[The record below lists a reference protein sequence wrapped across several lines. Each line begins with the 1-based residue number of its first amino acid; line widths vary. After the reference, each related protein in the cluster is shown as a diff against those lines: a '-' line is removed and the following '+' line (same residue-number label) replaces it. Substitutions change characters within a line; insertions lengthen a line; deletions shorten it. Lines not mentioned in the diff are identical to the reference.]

1 MGTPVLAP
9 APSALADVTEEAPRA
24 SQWRRFL
31 RHRLTVP
38 GLLLVGLLVAVA
50 ALAPVLMPHPYWEMY
65 PITGLS
71 ATDAPLAP
79 QWSLHG
85 FFLGTDQLGRDELSR
100 LIWAA
105 RISLQVGLFGSAIS
119 AVIGVTLGVVAG
131 YFGGWLDNAIMRFTD
146 VMFAFPALFFLIL
159 IASVLSPRVDVIYM
173 TIGVLGWP
181 SNARFTR
188 GQVLSLRAQPFVEVA
203 RSIGARPARV
213 IWKHVVPNAIAP
225 IIVVAGMSIPV
236 NIIYES
242 TLSFIGI
249 GVPTPIPSWGKMIAE
264 GLSYLNIAPW
274 LVIFPTI
281 AICLATVGFNLLLE
295 ALNATLN
302 TKGAV
307 VRRG

>member
-1 MGTPVLAP
+1 MSAAVRPEPGVATEVEAREGLR
-9 APSALADVTEEAPRA
+9 PSL
-24 SQWRRFL
+24 WRRFL
-31 RHRLTVP
+31 SHPLAPP
-38 GLLLVGLLVAVA
+38 GLVIVGLMVA
-50 ALAPVLMPHPYWEMY
+50 AAVFAPALMTHPYWEMY

-71 ATDAPLAP
+71 ATDAPLPP

-85 FFLGTDQLGRDELSR
+85 FFLGTDQLGRDEFSR

-105 RISLQVGLFGSAIS
+105 RVSLQVGVLGSAIS
-119 AVIGVTLGVVAG
+119 AAIGITLGVAAG
-131 YFGGWLDNAIMRFTD
+131 YFGGWVDSLIMRVTD

-159 IASVLSPRVDVIYM
+159 VASVLSPSVPVIYL
-173 TIGVLGWP
+173 TIGLLGWP
-181 SNARFTR
+181 TNARFTR
-188 GQVLSLRAQPFVEVA
+188 GQVLSLREQPFVEVA
-203 RSIGARPARV
+203 RSLGARPSRI
-213 IWKHVVPNAIAP
+213 IWRHLVPNAIAP
-225 IIVVAGMSIPV
+225 IVVVAGMSIPV

-242 TLSFIGI
+242 TLSFLGI

-302 TKGAV
+302 TRGAV